1 MILTKNPRSMVLIIF
16 LILIITVG
24 KIILI
29 PTFSETQQTGYIETR
44 VICGRDFVTQSL
56 NVCELAEIFAM

>member
-1 MILTKNPRSMVLIIF
+1 MVLIIL

-24 KIILI
+24 KRILDK
-29 PTFSETQQTGYIETR
+29 TQQTGYIETR

-56 NVCELAEIFAM
+56 NVCELAEKFAM